1 MTTIQLPE
9 AFAPLF
15 EPARYKAYWGGR
27 GGGKSHSV
35 AAALLIIG
43 TQRPIR
49 VGCFRE
55 IQKSIKDSVKKVLDD
70 KIAEMGLH
78 GFYRS
83 LETEIRG
90 ANGTWFG
97 FAGLRGNAHGIRSFE
112 GLTHAWVEEA
122 STVSQASWDT
132 LEPTVRAPG
141 SEIWATWNP
150 RNASDPVDQ
159 MFRGE
164 AGPPPR
170 SIVRRVNYTDNPWF
184 PPDLDELRQHHL
196 RRDPDKHAHIWL
208 GEYLRNSEARVFRN
222 WRVEAFDTPVDD
234 AEKKTTAPRFYFGAD
249 WGFSIDPTVLVRA
262 WTKDRTLFVDH
273 EAYAVGCEIDRTPAL
288 FDSLVPGE
296 PGMARKWPIRA
307 DSARPETI
315 SYMQRH
321 GYPRITAAT
330 KGPGSIEDGIEFL
343 KSFDIV
349 VHPRCRHTIDELT
362 MYSFKTDPLTNEVL
376 PVLED
381 KKNHV
386 IDALRYSVELL
397 RRNNTAQVGSY
408 RMG

>member
-1 MTTIQLPE
+1 LSKVRIPE
-9 AFAPLF
+9 AFAGLF
-15 EPARYKAYWGGR
+15 EPSRYKAYYGGR
-27 GGGKSHSV
+27 GSGKSHSV
-35 AAALLIIG
+35 AAALIAIG

-55 IQKSIKDSVKKVLDD
+55 VQKSIRDSVKKVLDD
-70 KIAEMGLH
+70 KIAAMGLH

-90 ANGTWFG
+90 ANGTVFS
-97 FAGLRGNAHGIRSFE
+97 FAGLRGNADGIRSFE

-122 STVSQASWDT
+122 ATVSQASWDT
-132 LEPTVRAPG
+132 LIPTVRAPG

-150 RNASDPVDQ
+150 RDPRDPVDK
-159 MFRGE
+159 MFRGKDG
-164 AGPPPR
+164 APPGA
-170 SIVRRVNYTDNPWF
+170 IVRRVNYHDNPWF
-184 PPDLDELRQHHL
+184 PEELELERQWDLQ
-196 RRDPDKHAHIWL
+196 RDPDKHAHIWL

-222 WRVEAFDTPVDD
+222 WRVEAFETPVDD
-234 AEKKTTAPRFYFGAD
+234 KDKGTTSPMFYFGAD
-249 WGFSIDPTVLVRA
+249 WGFSVDPTVLVRC
-262 WTKDRTLFVDH
+262 WVHGRTLYVDH
-273 EAYAVGCEIDRTPAL
+273 EAYKVGCEIDRTPAL
-288 FDSLVPGE
+288 FDSLVPGQ
-296 PGMARKWPIRA
+296 PNMARKWPIRA

-315 SYMQRH
+315 SYMQRN
-321 GYPRITAAT
+321 GYPRITPAT
-330 KGPGSIEDGIEFL
+330 KGAGSVEDGIEFL

-362 MYSFKTDPLTNEVL
+362 HYAFKTDPLTNEVT
-376 PVLED
+376 PILED

-397 RRNNTAQVGSY
+397 RRNNVAYVGSY

>member
-1 MTTIQLPE
+1 MTTVRLPE
-9 AFAPLF
+9 AFSELF
-15 EPARYKAYWGGR
+15 EPSRYKAYYGGR
-27 GGGKSHSV
+27 GSGKSRSV
-35 AAALLIIG
+35 ATALLILG

-55 IQKSIKDSVKKVLDD
+55 IQKSIRESVKKVLDD

-90 ANGTWFG
+90 QNGTWFG
-97 FAGLRGNAHGIRSFE
+97 FAGLRGNADGIRSFE

-122 STVSQASWDT
+122 ATVSQSSWDT
-132 LEPTVRAPG
+132 LIPTVRAPG

-150 RNASDPVDQ
+150 RHPDDPVDR
-159 MFRGE
+159 MFRGKDG
-164 AGPPPR
+164 APP
-170 SIVRRVNYTDNPWF
+170 SAVVRRVNHEQNPWF
-184 PPDLDELRQHHL
+184 PAELELERQWDLK
-196 RRDPDKHAHIWL
+196 RDPDKHAHIWG

-222 WRVEAFDTPVDD
+222 WRVEAFETPVDD
-234 AEKKTTAPRFYFGAD
+234 RDKGTTAPLFYFGAD
-249 WGFSIDPTVLVRA
+249 WGFSVDPTVLLRC
-262 WTKDRTLFVDH
+262 WLKDRTLYFDY
-273 EAYAVGCEIDRTPAL
+273 EAYKVGCEIDRTPAL

-315 SYMQRH
+315 SYMQRN
-321 GYPRITAAT
+321 GYPKIVAAT
-330 KGPGSIEDGIEFL
+330 KGAGSVEDGIEFL
-343 KSFDIV
+343 KSYDIV
-349 VHPRCRHTIDELT
+349 VHPRCQHMIDELT
-362 MYSFKTDPLTNEVL
+362 MYSFKTDPLTNQVT

-381 KKNHV
+381 KKNHL
-386 IDALRYSVELL
+386 IDSARYAVELL
-397 RRNNTAQVGSY
+397 RKNNVAVVGSY